1 MQVTFTE
8 GYYNIKGQPT
18 NVGGMSFE
26 LVEDF
31 KVAKDGTGY
40 VTVDGS
46 SQAGFPA
53 RSIRIRCEQDGYA
66 IAGTVNSNRVP
77 QGVSMLTALK
87 SKGKKDA
94 EVTDFTQVKVSDA
107 VVAHET
113 DEEIIER
120 TRLRFEILKDMT
132 KAVKG
137 GDVRAMIVTGPPGVG
152 KSFGVEEVLS
162 KDDLFNTL
170 GERKPRYE
178 IVKGAMSAIGLY
190 KKLYEFSDSKNIL
203 VFDDC
208 DSILLDDIAL
218 NILKA
223 ALDSSKKRTISW
235 NTDSRLLR
243 SEGIPDRF
251 EFKGGAIFITNLKF
265 ENVRSK
271 KLQDHLSA
279 LESRCHYIDLRMDT
293 DREKVLR
300 IKQIVKD
307 GMLNDYDLEDVA
319 KDEIV
324 DFVETNRAR
333 MRELSL
339 RTVLKVAD
347 LRKSFPTNWQ
357 NMATVTVMKGVC

>member
-1 MQVTFTE
+1 MYITFTE
-8 GYYNIKGQPT
+8 GWYNIKGQPT
-18 NVGGMSFE
+18 NVGGLTFK
-26 LVEDF
+26 LVEDY
-31 KVAKDGTGY
+31 KVAKTGEGY
-40 VTVDGS
+40 VTVEGGS
-46 SQAGFPA
+46 QPGFPD
-53 RSIRIRCEQDGYA
+53 RSIRVKCRQGAYEV
-66 IAGTVNSNRVP
+66 AGSSKPIP

-87 SKGKKDA
+87 SKKG
-94 EVTDFTQVKVSDA
+94 ETVTDFTQVKVADSA
-107 VVAHET
+107 VAHET

-120 TRLRFEILKDMT
+120 TRMRFQILQDMT
-132 KAVKG
+132 QAVKS

-152 KSFGVEEVLS
+152 KSFGVEEVLA
-162 KDDLFNTL
+162 KDDLFDMM
-170 GERKPRYE
+170 GQRKPKYE

-190 KKLYEFSDSKNIL
+190 SKLYKYSDPKSIL

-208 DSILLDDIAL
+208 DSILLDDVAL

-243 SEGIPDRF
+243 SEGVPDKF
-251 EFKGGAIFITNLKF
+251 DFKGGAIFITNLKF

-271 KLQDHLSA
+271 KLQEHLAA

-293 DREKVLR
+293 DREKMLR

-307 GMLNDYDLEDVA
+307 GMLDSYELEDVA
-319 KDEIV
+319 KDEVVNFIDDHRGV
-324 DFVETNRAR
+324 

-347 LRKSFPTNWQ
+347 LRKSFPGNWQ
-357 NMATVTVMKGVC
+357 NMAKVTVMKGAY

>member
-1 MQVTFTE
+1 MYITFTE

-18 NVGGMSFE
+18 NVAGMTFK

-31 KVAKDGTGY
+31 KVSKGGEGY
-40 VTVDGS
+40 VTVEGGS
-46 SQAGFPA
+46 QPGFPD
-53 RSIRIRCEQDGYA
+53 RSIRIRCEQGAYNV
-66 IAGTVNSNRVP
+66 AGSAKPIP

-87 SKGKKDA
+87 SKTVKGA
-94 EVTDFTQVKVSDA
+94 EITDFTQIKVSDEA
-107 VVAHET
+107 VAHET

-120 TRLRFEILKDMT
+120 TRMRFEILKDMT
-132 KAVKG
+132 KAVKA

-152 KSFGVEEVLS
+152 KSFGVEEVLA

-190 KKLYEFSDSKNIL
+190 SKLYQFSDAKNIL

-243 SEGIPDRF
+243 SEGIPDKF

-293 DREKVLR
+293 DREKILR
-300 IKQIVKD
+300 IQQIVKD
-307 GMLNDYDLEDVA
+307 GMLDSYELEDVA
-319 KDEIV
+319 KDEVVKFIN
-324 DFVETNRAR
+324 DHRGT

-347 LRKSFPTNWQ
+347 LRKSFPANWQ
-357 NMATVTVMKGVC
+357 NMAKVTVMKGAY